1 MEDRAFYDE
10 PKVVSDAQSLVSA
23 LENFETLVGMVIWH
37 DVLFSVN
44 MVSQKL
50 QEKMVCIDA
59 TIKHI
64 DGVIL
69 YFKKY
74 RDEGF
79 QASIEVAKAIASDMD
94 TELEFPSKRQQKRKR
109 HHDEINDQDEEIQL
123 SAMESFRVNYFL
135 VIIGNAILSL
145 TSRFDQLKKF
155 EKVFGFLFNS
165 KKYEV
170 LG

>member
-1 MEDRAFYDE
+1 
-10 PKVVSDAQSLVSA
+10 
-23 LENFETLVGMVIWH
+23 
-37 DVLFSVN
+37 

-79 QASIEVAKAIASDMD
+79 QASIEIAKAIASDMD
-94 TELEFPSKRQQKRKR
+94 IEPEFPSKRRRKRKR

-123 SAMESFRVNYFL
+123 SSMESFRVNYFL
-135 VIIGNAILSL
+135 VIVNNAILSL

-155 EKVFGFLFNS
+155 
-165 KKYEV
+165 
-170 LG
+170 